1 MLPKLKKNPRYLE
14 ELNIRVFSSWSE
26 DAKELDSTKIDWN
39 EVGRNIGRYKLRQE
53 PGPKNALGTV
63 KFMFPNKYNV
73 YLHDTPSHNLF
84 NQANRT
90 FSSGCIRVSKPLE
103 LASYLLG
110 GEDEGWGMDRIKQ
123 VIESGKRTVVSL
135 KKTIPVHITYR
146 TVFIGDDDNVVHFS
160 RDVYG
165 RDKLLEK
172 ALYDDTLL

>member
-1 MLPKLKKNPRYLE
+1 
-14 ELNIRVFSSWSE
+14 
-26 DAKELDSTKIDWN
+26 
-39 EVGRNIGRYKLRQE
+39 
-53 PGPKNALGTV
+53 
-63 KFMFPNKYNV
+63 
-73 YLHDTPSHNLF
+73 
-84 NQANRT
+84 
-90 FSSGCIRVSKPLE
+90 LE

-135 KKTIPVHITYR
+135 KKPIPVHITYR
-146 TVFIGDDDNVVHFS
+146 TVFIGDDDNAVHFS